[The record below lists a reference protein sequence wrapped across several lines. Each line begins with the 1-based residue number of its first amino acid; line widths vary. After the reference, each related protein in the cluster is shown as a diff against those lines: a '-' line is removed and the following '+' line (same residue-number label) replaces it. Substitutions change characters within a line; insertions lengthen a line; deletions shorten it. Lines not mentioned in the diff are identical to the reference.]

1 MMPAASA
8 SAPATPAPAGPV
20 LRDIHLPPAPP
31 WWPPAPGWWA
41 LLAIVLVALALS
53 WWLLRRRRLRRERE
67 AAAAAGMLA
76 EVDAIERTHAAQP
89 QRLAAELHQLLRR
102 AARRYDPAA
111 THHRGEAWRHCLAQV
126 PADGATLERLLRL
139 EDAMFRPIGETA
151 SAELKAAAEATRQW
165 LLLSLQQKRAPNL
178 GSLTPAHDHA

>member
-41 LLAIVLVALALS
+41 LLAIVLVALVLS

-126 PADGATLERLLRL
+126 PADGATLDRLLRL
-139 EDAMFRPIGETA
+139 EDAMFRPTGETA

-165 LLLSLQQKRAPNL
+165 LLLSLRHKRAPNL